1 MTVPSSYQNSSS
13 LVRAVSVISC
23 SSFEP
28 CAVFSRAEFWFG
40 DGNIILVAR
49 DVEFRVYKGILAD
62 HSPVFD
68 DMFSF
73 PQPTP
78 STTPPLATSTGSTT
92 DTCPFVHLTD
102 SPEDLRHLL
111 RVCMPKKGMFR

>member
-1 MTVPSSYQNSSS
+1 MHPPVQSAPIPEQ
-13 LVRAVSVISC
+13 A
-23 SSFEP
+23 EPEQP
-28 CAVFSRAEFWFG
+28 CAKTRDSEFWYG

-49 DVEFRVYKGILAD
+49 DVEFRVYRGILAD

-68 DMFSF
+68 DMFSL

-78 STTPPLATSTGSTT
+78 STPPYLGTPTGSTT
-92 DTCPFVHLTD
+92 DVCPLVHLTD

-111 RVCMPKKGMFR
+111 RVCMPKKGMFK